1 MYATTVLPPNYRPR
15 GTLDLSADKRLLIG
29 LNFGALLLLPVAGWL
44 LYRAFVLVQPATRGA
59 LAIERFVAVSRGG
72 VAITVPASWVIAIL
86 GAPFIVEVAHEAVHG
101 LFFWIFSRRRPIFG
115 VRGMYAFAALPRDCY
130 LPRNPY
136 VVVAL
141 APLVLLS
148 LLGLLLLPM
157 LPPAAIPTLWLVLT
171 ANAVGAVGDLVVAGW
186 LLTFPRTVLAQD
198 AGDRMSLYALSNQ
211 EDDYDSSSL

>member
-1 MYATTVLPPNYRPR
+1 
-15 GTLDLSADKRLLIG
+15 
-29 LNFGALLLLPVAGWL
+29 
-44 LYRAFVLVQPATRGA
+44 
-59 LAIERFVAVSRGG
+59 
-72 VAITVPASWVIAIL
+72 
-86 GAPFIVEVAHEAVHG
+86 
-101 LFFWIFSRRRPIFG
+101 
-115 VRGMYAFAALPRDCY
+115 MYAFAALPRDCY